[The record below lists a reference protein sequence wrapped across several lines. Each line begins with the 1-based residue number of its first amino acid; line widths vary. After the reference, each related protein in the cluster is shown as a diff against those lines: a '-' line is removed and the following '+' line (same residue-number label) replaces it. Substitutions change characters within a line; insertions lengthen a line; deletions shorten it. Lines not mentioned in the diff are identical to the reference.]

1 MLRRAGQSDSM
12 PGAAER
18 LHGFQDSITTR
29 PSRCGAQRA
38 VLQATLDAARA
49 RRKSVI

>member
-1 MLRRAGQSDSM
+1 MVG
-12 PGAAER
+12 EFVR
-18 LHGFQDSITTR
+18 LGGS
-29 PSRCGAQRA
+29 GAQRA